1 MCELEDENP
10 RLMQYIKGF
19 KVRHSSS
26 NLTRFY
32 ALQAFEDNGGPI
44 DYLIGKKQATALIK
58 TISTVAKQNFQK
70 C

>member
-19 KVRHSSS
+19 KVKHSSS

-44 DYLIGKKQATALIK
+44 DYLIGKKQATSLIN